1 MSTAITMIIFMI
13 VLLMILPS
21 KKKAPV
27 KKFDDKVIDFVAGR
41 ACLRD
46 AR

>member
-21 KKKAPV
+21 KKKTPV
-27 KKFDDKVIDFVAGR
+27 KRFDDKVIDFVAGR